1 MKSLILL
8 TLLASACLA
17 HANQPPDRHGPPQE
31 FFDACK
37 GKKDGDT
44 AELKN
49 RRGDTVKGT
58 CRLVLLPFKPP
69 GGDEAPRPPR

>member
-17 HANQPPDRHGPPQE
+17 HANQPPDRHGPPQD

-37 GKKDGDT
+37 GKKDGDAVSAKT
-44 AELKN
+44 P
-49 RRGDTVKGT
+49 RGDTIKGT
-58 CRLVLLPFKPP
+58 CRIVMMPAD
-69 GGDEAPRPPR
+69 GERRPPPPRKD